1 MVKSFDTV
9 NLKEG
14 IAMPNIKSA
23 IKRVKVTEKKTLRN
37 RMVYHEMMTA
47 VKKFKKAVAS
57 NDAEGAEQLLSAAF
71 SEIDAAAFKGVI
83 HKNNAARKKA
93 GLSGRL
99 RDLKSGK
106 LVVVAK
112 VDTKARAAAKA
123 AAQAAERDRLK
134 REAAEKA
141 AAKAAKDEKP
151 VKEKKAKKEKADEK
165 AEKPAKEKAE
175 KSEKPAKEKAEK
187 ADKADKA
194 EKPAKEKAAKDE
206 K

>member
-1 MVKSFDTV
+1 
-9 NLKEG
+9 
-14 IAMPNIKSA
+14 MPSIKSA

-57 NDAEGAEQLLSAAF
+57 NDAEGAEKLLPVAV
-71 SEIDAAAFKGVI
+71 SEIDAAVGKGVI
-83 HKNNAARKKA
+83 HKNNAARKKSRLA
-93 GLSGRL
+93 GQL

-106 LVVVAK
+106 LVVAVK
-112 VDTKARAAAKA
+112 VDTNARAAAKA
-123 AAQAAERDRLK
+123 AKLAAEREQAK

-141 AAKAAKDEKP
+141 AAKTLKEEKP
-151 VKEKKAKKEKADEK
+151 AKEKKAKKEKAEEKPEK

-175 KSEKPAKEKAEK
+175 KPAKEKAE
-187 ADKADKA
+187 KADKA
-194 EKPAKEKAAKDE
+194 EKPAKEKAAKDG